1 MWLLVAVLL
10 VSGHHFKVHVE
21 KFSTFEECNQRRQ
34 DVLEKLAENTL
45 AIRVFC
51 EVKI

>member
-1 MWLLVAVLL
+1 MWLLVAVML

-21 KFSTFEECNQRRQ
+21 KFSTFEACNERRQ
-34 DVLEKLAENTL
+34 AVLEILAEKKL